1 MSFNDL
7 KKHFGQQ
14 GSESPEQAAG
24 DDEKAAVENNL
35 QPLDFSGR
43 DYDGA
48 VVNQAPVVLPV
59 VGEAPHDGAG
69 EPSDDAVAA
78 SNKAHGEEE
87 GSVNKP
93 AAAKDIE
100 KTSGALAAG
109 AAASAMS
116 LAAQQTQAAEKSAS
130 ETGEHIDLDK
140 ILAAS
145 TSQLIAVAVEN
156 SAASKGK
163 HADPFEPGQAPV
175 ADELAEQVEEP
186 VGKHSLEHSSEE
198 PEAYGGI
205 AASEPVMGETALMPE
220 LPEKDEVARDTATKE
235 EFEQGETPQADA
247 ADSANVEDPSAQYSR
262 SNATYTHR
270 TGWRSFSA
278 LKRGVIIAAIVIV
291 AALAAIGGAALAMWQ
306 NTADAV
312 KLEDDTI
319 EESLTPTVAQDP
331 YWMLILG
338 SDSRSEKTDR
348 ARSDVL
354 MLARIDPGTPRVT
367 LVSIPR
373 DTKVVIEGYG
383 TQKINAA
390 YALGGA
396 KLAIK
401 TVQSYAGV
409 KISHYAEIYF
419 SGLEDLVDKLGGV
432 TVDVPE
438 YCSYSDVTLKPG
450 VQNLTGHE
458 ALIFARCRKTYTQGD
473 FTRTQCQRIL
483 VTALAEKVLAQDP
496 TKLPDVVAK
505 AAKCFSTDIPL
516 DELVSLATSM
526 QGMSKKNFYSG
537 MAPSGTGMV
546 NGVSYTFTKINQ
558 WKLIMQRAD
567 NGEKPKLDKKEQ
579 AICGEET
586 TAYTELDM
594 EKGLPTD
601 VKSELK
607 SYWKQKEEDAAK
619 KQAKKLKAQQKASE
633 GADGETSA
641 EATSS
646 NGQ

>member
-14 GSESPEQAAG
+14 SGEAPEGKETEADSAPLQ
-24 DDEKAAVENNL
+24 DNL

-43 DYDGA
+43 DFGA
-48 VVNQAPVVLPV
+48 QAQAPVYVPI
-59 VGEAPHDGAG
+59 VGNSTQE
-69 EPSDDAVAA
+69 SDEQESASAA
-78 SNKAHGEEE
+78 SAIPGASEDSPSETE
-87 GSVNKP
+87 PV
-93 AAAKDIE
+93 AAKDVE
-100 KTSGALAAG
+100 KTSGALSAG
-109 AAASAMS
+109 AVASALS
-116 LAAQQTQAAEKSAS
+116 VAAQQAQAAEKSAS
-130 ETGEHIDLDK
+130 TTGEHIDLDK

-156 SAASKGK
+156 SNAGKGK
-163 HADPFEPGQAPV
+163 HADPFEP
-175 ADELAEQVEEP
+175 EQSSDAAGLDSQFEDALK
-186 VGKHSLEHSSEE
+186 GKHSLDCEEQTPVEESSASAPEE
-198 PEAYGGI
+198 TTLMPEVSLPAEN
-205 AASEPVMGETALMPE
+205 AASEPAAQEELAGGE
-220 LPEKDEVARDTATKE
+220 
-235 EFEQGETPQADA
+235 QSQADDKGDA
-247 ADSANVEDPSAQYSR
+247 PEEGSPSQYSR
-262 SNATYTHR
+262 NSSNYSHR

-291 AALAAIGGAALAMWQ
+291 AALAAIAGAALAMWQ

-319 EESLTPTVAQDP
+319 EESLTPAVEQEP

-354 MLARIDPGTPRVT
+354 MLARIDPATPRVT

-373 DTKVVIEGYG
+373 DTKVTIEGYG

-401 TVQSYAGV
+401 TVQSYAGI

-438 YCSYSDVTLKPG
+438 YCSYSDVTLRPG

-458 ALIFARCRKTYTQGD
+458 ALIFARCRKTYSQGD

-483 VTALAEKVLAQDP
+483 VTALAQKVLAQDP

-516 DELVSLATSM
+516 DELVTLATSM
-526 QGMSKKNFYSG
+526 QDMSKNSFYSG

-586 TAYTELDM
+586 TAYTELNM
-594 EKGLPTD
+594 EQGLPSD

-607 SYWKQKEEDAAK
+607 AYWKKKEDAAAK
-619 KQAKKLKAQQKASE
+619 KQAKELKAQQSSDA
-633 GADGETSA
+633 SA
-641 EATSS
+641 ESGEDNSGASTVSA
-646 NGQ
+646 GE